1 MCGYMVHPKGRQ
13 VPCSRRG
20 RGQQLNSQKTPA
32 DVFLGSWLQVAVTE
46 KEVNG
51 IVLGTW
57 PSSL

>member
-1 MCGYMVHPKGRQ
+1 MDTWSIPREDKCLAVGEDKD
-13 VPCSRRG
+13 S
-20 RGQQLNSQKTPA
+20 SSTQKTPA